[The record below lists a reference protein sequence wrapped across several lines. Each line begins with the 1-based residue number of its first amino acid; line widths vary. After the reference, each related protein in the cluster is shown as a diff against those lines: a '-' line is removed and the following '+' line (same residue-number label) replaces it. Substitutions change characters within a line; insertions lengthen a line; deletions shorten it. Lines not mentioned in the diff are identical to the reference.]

1 MLQSTAH
8 KCWYMH
14 ITRSSA
20 AAERLCN
27 ALCSV
32 QYLEHSLLLL
42 ITSVSDL
49 GLPLH
54 TTKLCSVVFSKTSRL
69 LVINSSSSVSC
80 EQQTTCH
87 DQALLWFNTWWSHCW
102 KDATKPDIGCP
113 VEELCTFI
121 HQLFLSWERKQPFD
135 YRLANNCYLNG
146 WLVASCQFKQTAYVY
161 YSTVDC
167 SLK

>member
-1 MLQSTAH
+1 ML
-8 KCWYMH
+8 C
-14 ITRSSA
+14 
-20 AAERLCN
+20 
-27 ALCSV
+27 V

-69 LVINSSSSVSC
+69 LVINSSSSASC

-87 DQALLWFNTWWSHCW
+87 DQAPLWFNTWWSHCW
-102 KDATKPDIGCP
+102 KDATKPDIRCP
-113 VEELCTFI
+113 VEELCRFI
-121 HQLFLSWERKQPFD
+121 HQLFLSWERKQRKPPADNLLIIGWLTILMAGQPADLTSRYF
-135 YRLANNCYLNG
+135 NG